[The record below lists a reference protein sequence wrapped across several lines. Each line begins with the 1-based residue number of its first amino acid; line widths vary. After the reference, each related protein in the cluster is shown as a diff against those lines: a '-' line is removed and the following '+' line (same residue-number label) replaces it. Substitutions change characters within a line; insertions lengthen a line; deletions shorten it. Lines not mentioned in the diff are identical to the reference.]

1 VSEGDYQPGVAI
13 LSRVAIE
20 RALHRLGDL
29 LKERNRTVQLVAAG
43 GVISVMQFGNRAA
56 TRDIDVIMPFQDRE
70 LLIELAGQ
78 VAKEQSLP
86 TGRSPWLNDGVSF
99 FGLQTRS
106 NNVIFQHTNL
116 IVYTATWYELLGMK
130 LSGAWRRDADFDDA
144 VQILRRIGKRNKADT
159 LSRALRF
166 KNLTPHTDDETLSK
180 RFERTWRDAFGE

>member
-1 VSEGDYQPGVAI
+1 MESGVAT

-20 RALHRLGDL
+20 QALRRLGDL

-56 TRDIDVIMPFQDRE
+56 TRDIDVVMPPQDRE

-78 VAKEQSLP
+78 VAKEQGLP
-86 TGRSPWLNDGVSF
+86 TGKSPWLNDGVSF

-106 NNVIFQHTNL
+106 INVIFRHTNL
-116 IVYTATWYELLGMK
+116 VLYSATWHELLGMK

-144 VQILRRIGKRNKADT
+144 VQILRRIGKKNKTGT
-159 LSRALRF
+159 LSQALRF
-166 KNLTPHTDDETLSK
+166 KNLTPDTDDATFAK